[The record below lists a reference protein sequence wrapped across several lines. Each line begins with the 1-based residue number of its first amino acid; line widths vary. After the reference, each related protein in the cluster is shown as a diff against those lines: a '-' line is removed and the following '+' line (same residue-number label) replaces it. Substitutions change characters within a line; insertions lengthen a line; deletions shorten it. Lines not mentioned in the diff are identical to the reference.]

1 MRPSVCTS
9 VRARARADGD
19 RPNQDFPWQ
28 AAIKLELESWSPD
41 NLPKEFRLRRTR
53 HAFARPGLRR
63 RHWRQLAI
71 GAALLLVIG
80 GHLTPS
86 PQAMPVTPPR
96 LAPGPAG
103 VSGDWGT
110 PGSRRTPAAV
120 PPATVPSGS
129 SQGARQPS
137 PAAQP

>member
-71 GAALLLVIG
+71 GAALLLGGFLAARASVPSVVPSVAQLLIIG
-80 GHLTPS
+80 GHL
-86 PQAMPVTPPR
+86 
-96 LAPGPAG
+96 
-103 VSGDWGT
+103 
-110 PGSRRTPAAV
+110 
-120 PPATVPSGS
+120 
-129 SQGARQPS
+129 
-137 PAAQP
+137 